1 MWKYLIAIQEW
12 LSPSIGGGGD
22 NGGNQSTTTTVTP
35 WAGVQP
41 SITNYLNRAESIYKT
56 PFQFNQGDTIAPFS
70 PEQQYALSG
79 TTQRALQGSPNNLAA
94 QGNNFGTL
102 TGQYMSPDSN
112 PWLKA
117 NVDTALDDVQTRVNS
132 QFNNNNFGSSAHQET
147 LARNLG
153 QTAAGLYGDNY
164 QQERGRQMQAS
175 ALAPS
180 LAETDYRDMQALA
193 GVGDTRRGL
202 AQDYLNQANSTVN
215 SYYGYPQQKLD
226 NFGRAVQTGM
236 GVGSNSTSTSPNPYQ
251 SNPIA
256 GAIGGGLAGYSLGSQ
271 IGSIGGPWGAVGGAV
286 LGGLL
291 G

>member
-1 MWKYLIAIQEW
+1 M
-12 LSPSIGGGGD
+12 GGGGK
-22 NGGNQSTTTTVTP
+22 GGGGSKQTQTTTVTP
-35 WAGVQP
+35 WSGVQP
-41 SITNYLNRAESIYKT
+41 YITDYLGRAQGQSNV
-56 PFQFNQGDTIAPFS
+56 PFQFNQGDQIAPFS

-79 TTQRALQGSPNNLAA
+79 TTQRAIQGSPNNLAA
-94 QGNNFGTL
+94 QGNNFNTL

-117 NVDTALDDVQTRVNS
+117 NVDTALGDVQSRVNS

-147 LARNLG
+147 LTRNLG
-153 QTAAGLYGDNY
+153 QVASGMYGDNY
-164 QQERGRQMQAS
+164 QQERGRQLQAS
-175 ALAPS
+175 ALAPT
-180 LAETDYRDMQALA
+180 LAETDYRDLQALA

-202 AQDYLNQANSTVN
+202 AQDYLNQANGLFGNYV
-215 SYYGYPQQKLD
+215 GYPQQQLD
-226 NFGRAVQTGM
+226 NYGRAVGLGM
-236 GVGSNSTSTSPNPYQ
+236 GVGSNQSTSSPNPYQ